1 MGPKYNSDSERK
13 IPQEEEVESMDW
25 RFHEERDE
33 KYEFRNFFKNM
44 LKFLQDIS
52 TNIIKSSQETRE
64 FLSKQLEVKDG
75 EGRSIGSQCEERKV
89 MGGDIF
95 SKTGPYNRPLEY
107 KDEPKLQ
114 PRPTMPKFVETP
126 KEDHEAHAETIAT
139 WEEKFFVY
147 QSLSECRRALSFR
160 DLCENE
166 FRGNPIRP
174 EGIHIIIM
182 N

>member
-1 MGPKYNSDSERK
+1 
-13 IPQEEEVESMDW
+13 MDW

-75 EGRSIGSQCEERKV
+75 EGSSIGSQCEERKI
-89 MGGDIF
+89 MGGAIF
-95 SKTGPYNRPLEY
+95 SKTGPQNRPLECR
-107 KDEPKLQ
+107 DEPKFH
-114 PRPTMPKFVETP
+114 PWPTMPKLIETP
-126 KEDHEAHAETIAT
+126 KQDHEEQVETIAT

-147 QSLSECRRALSFR
+147 QSLSEECRKNIPF
-160 DLCENE
+160 
-166 FRGNPIRP
+166 
-174 EGIHIIIM
+174 
-182 N
+182 

>member
-1 MGPKYNSDSERK
+1 MGPKYNFDTKKK

-75 EGRSIGSQCEERKV
+75 ERSNIGSQCEERRV
-89 MGGDIF
+89 MGGAIF
-95 SKTGPYNRPLEY
+95 SNTGPQNRPIKY
-107 KDEPKLQ
+107 RDEPKLH
-114 PRPTMPKFVETP
+114 PWPTMPKLIETQ
-126 KEDHEAHAETIAT
+126 T
-139 WEEKFFVY
+139 
-147 QSLSECRRALSFR
+147 
-160 DLCENE
+160 
-166 FRGNPIRP
+166 RP
-174 EGIHIIIM
+174 
-182 N
+182 